1 MVKNTVQA
9 YILITTQPGK
19 PWYVAEKSLKF
30 EGVKMAH
37 AVTGPFD
44 AVAYVEF
51 AKMENLGD
59 LVEKIHSIDGVM
71 RTQTA
76 IAMPP
81 RLRA

>member
-1 MVKNTVQA
+1 MVKSEVQA

-19 PWYVAEKSLKF
+19 PWYVAEATLKF
-30 EGVKMAH
+30 DGVKMAH

-44 AVAYVEF
+44 VVAYVEF
-51 AKMENLGD
+51 VKMENLGD
-59 LVEKIHSIDGVM
+59 LIEKIHLIDGVL

-81 RLRA
+81 RLRT

>member
-1 MVKNTVQA
+1 MQA

-19 PWYVAEKSLKF
+19 PWDVAEATLKI

-44 AVAYVEF
+44 VVAYVEF
-51 AKMENLGD
+51 VKMENLGA
-59 LVEKIHSIDGVM
+59 LIERIHSIDGVI

-76 IAMPP
+76 IAMPA
-81 RLRA
+81 RLRT

>member
-1 MVKNTVQA
+1 MQA

-19 PWYVAEKSLKF
+19 PWDVAEAALKI

-44 AVAYVEF
+44 VVAYVEF
-51 AKMENLGD
+51 AKMET
-59 LVEKIHSIDGVM
+59 LVVLIEKIHSIDGVL

-81 RLRA
+81 RLRT